1 MEPRLQSIYFQQV
14 KGKKNSLDSRQC
26 LEKKVKPI
34 LSLCLL
40 LRGFC
45 VKTFCLFSL
54 SKSAF
59 LLTCKCNL
67 V

>member
-34 LSLCLL
+34 FSLCLL

-45 VKTFCLFSL
+45 VKTFLSFFS
-54 SKSAF
+54 
-59 LLTCKCNL
+59 
-67 V
+67 